1 VSSIQDAETV
11 RRAAKAGPGKFI
23 DEELGGKLSKL
34 SGEPIRGYALG
45 PGIKFFWVKT
55 VSAFIADLLGK

>member
-1 VSSIQDAETV
+1 MSSIQDAETV

-34 SGEPIRGYALG
+34 SGGLIRGYALG
-45 PGIKFFWVKT
+45 PGIKFVQVKL
-55 VSAFIADLLGK
+55 VSVFVSGLLGK